1 MSATPGP
8 GIPATG
14 IPATGVHIDA
24 GAGRPALLEV
34 MEYSPPPLF
43 KQGAPARV
51 KVTVF
56 ALLSIALLVVDARL
70 HALSTVRQV
79 AATVLYPFQMVA
91 LAPRDALANM
101 GDYFSSISTLQ
112 KEVRELKSQQVAMA
126 QALQQ
131 AQLQT
136 TENAQLRRL
145 MDAREHLPVR
155 TLMSEILY
163 DARDPSTRRVV
174 LDRGSRNGVK
184 LGLPV
189 IDNAGVVGQ
198 VTRVFPFTSEVTLLT
213 DKEQAIPVQVLR
225 NGLRSVAYGRG
236 QSGLLDLR
244 FVAPNADMQVGDVL
258 VTSGLDGVYPA
269 GLAVAKV
276 IQVENVAQ
284 GAFGRVVCQP
294 LAGIDRH
301 RQLLIVMSDQPL
313 PPRPPEESAKVNGNT
328 TSKKNLPRM
337 EPVPPLPLPAQPL
350 LPAVAPAANGQGG
363 HAAAAA
369 RGAPAAAVPAG
380 AQRIQP
386 GAAHAAPAARS
397 PGAAAPAGTPVAG
410 RTAAAPAAR
419 TPAAQ
424 TPAARTPAAQTP
436 AARTPAAATPP
447 SGTAVPPRPAAA
459 PARQPAAGAPAA
471 AAPAAGTPAAG
482 SPAAAT
488 PAATAA
494 AAAAGTV
501 PARPKEGN

>member
-1 MSATPGP
+1 
-8 GIPATG
+8 
-14 IPATGVHIDA
+14 
-24 GAGRPALLEV
+24 
-34 MEYSPPPLF
+34 
-43 KQGAPARV
+43 
-51 KVTVF
+51 
-56 ALLSIALLVVDARL
+56 
-70 HALSTVRQV
+70 VRQV
-79 AATVLYPFQMVA
+79 AATVLYPFQMAA

-101 GDYFSSISTLQ
+101 GTYFSSISALQ
-112 KEVRELKSQQVAMA
+112 KEVRDLKSQQVAMA
-126 QALQQ
+126 QAMQQ
-131 AQLQT
+131 AQLQMA
-136 TENAQLRRL
+136 ENAQLRRL

-155 TLMSEILY
+155 SQMSEILY

-174 LDRGSRNGVK
+174 LDRGTRSGVK

-244 FVAPNADMQVGDVL
+244 FVAPNADIQVGDVL

-313 PPRPPEESAKVNGNT
+313 PPRPVADAPKASANT

-337 EPVPPLPLPAQPL
+337 EPVPPLPLPPQPL
-350 LPAVAPAANGQGG
+350 APAVAPPANG
-363 HAAAAA
+363 AAPARANPAAAA
-369 RGAPAAAVPAG
+369 RSPAA
-380 AQRIQP
+380 
-386 GAAHAAPAARS
+386 
-397 PGAAAPAGTPVAG
+397 TPV
-410 RTAAAPAAR
+410 T
-419 TPAAQ
+419 TPVT
-424 TPAARTPAAQTP
+424 TPAARKPTTAPATTAPATAAPTPAAP
-436 AARTPAAATPP
+436 AT
-447 SGTAVPPRPAAA
+447 G
-459 PARQPAAGAPAA
+459 
-471 AAPAAGTPAAG
+471 APAAGTPAAG
-482 SPAAAT
+482 APAAA
-488 PAATAA
+488 PA
-494 AAAAGTV
+494 
-501 PARPKEGN
+501 ARPKEGT